1 MVKKN
6 IVFLFPGQGAQFP
19 GMGLDLC
26 ETSPAAREIFSI
38 ASETLGLDMTALI
51 RDSGA
56 EKLMRTDISQITL
69 TAASLAAAAAL
80 REKGIVPA
88 ACAGFSLGEYPAL
101 ACAGV
106 IGVADCFTL
115 TQARGRAMQAA
126 VDRIAGSGELANL
139 AANSAAA
146 STAESAAEAAKTPGM
161 AAVLGLA
168 PEQVEGLI
176 AEWKKSAAADFAG
189 DLYAANINSPKQTV
203 VSGTS
208 AALSEAEKRFKEA
221 GAKRF
226 IRLRVAGP
234 FHSPFMKEAAE
245 AFAPVLEA
253 AAFGDPEIAVFSNV
267 TGKRI
272 QSGSEAKA
280 LALRQIREGVR
291 WTDEE
296 AAIMALNPDAVLE
309 TGPGKVL
316 QGLWRDTGSAIPC
329 YGAGTAKEIDE
340 LCEPVG

>member
-1 MVKKN
+1 MVKN
-6 IVFLFPGQGAQFP
+6 IVFLFPGQGAQYP

-26 ETSPAAREIFSI
+26 GASPAAREIFSV
-38 ASETLGLDMTALI
+38 ASETLSLDMTALI

-56 EKLMRTDISQITL
+56 EKLKRSDVSQITL

-106 IGVADCFTL
+106 IGIADCFTL
-115 TQARGRAMQAA
+115 TQARGKAMQAA
-126 VDRIAGSGELANL
+126 VDRIAGDAGTSGSDAG
-139 AANSAAA
+139 
-146 STAESAAEAAKTPGM
+146 TPGM

-176 AEWKKSAAADFAG
+176 AEWKKTGAAANFAR

-203 VSGTS
+203 VSGTF

-226 IRLRVAGP
+226 IRLQVAGP
-234 FHSPFMKEAAE
+234 FHSPFMKEAAD
-245 AFAPVLEA
+245 AFAPVLESVT
-253 AAFGDPEIAVFSNV
+253 FHDPRIAVFSNV

-272 QSGSEAKA
+272 QSGNEAKA
-280 LALRQIREGVR
+280 LAPRQICEGVR
-291 WTDEE
+291 WTEEE
-296 AAIMALNPDAVLE
+296 AAIAALNPDAVFE

-316 QGLWRDTGSAIPC
+316 QGLWRDAGSAVPC
-329 YGAGTAKEIDE
+329 YGAGTAEEVDE
-340 LCEPVG
+340 LCLSYL